1 MTRQLNDGR
10 LVDSLGSARRDAA
23 HISTLTISYPSLSL
37 FLGEKQSLR
46 PRRPATAESSLS
58 RIFLEDPPTGFPA
71 SSHPSTTRHRLRC
84 RMAPVCVSLSHRK
97 RKKSKKKRRQQEDWA
112 KKLLCCE
119 TCPVAIETGGGWSLP
134 TVTRG
139 RAVHTH
145 TEEEAIDKAASPAS
159 IKQTKWNFT
168 GCRTRCLIAGRNRRK
183 CFQFLR

>member
-139 RAVHTH
+139 RVVHTQRGGSH
-145 TEEEAIDKAASPAS
+145 
-159 IKQTKWNFT
+159 
-168 GCRTRCLIAGRNRRK
+168 
-183 CFQFLR
+183 

>member
-37 FLGEKQSLR
+37 SFWGERQSLR

-119 TCPVAIETGGGWSLP
+119 TCPVAIETGGGLVP
-134 TVTRG
+134 PYCK

-145 TEEEAIDKAASPAS
+145 TQRRRKPLTRQRRPHLSN
-159 IKQTKWNFT
+159 KQNGT
-168 GCRTRCLIAGRNRRK
+168 LPVAGRGV
-183 CFQFLR
+183 